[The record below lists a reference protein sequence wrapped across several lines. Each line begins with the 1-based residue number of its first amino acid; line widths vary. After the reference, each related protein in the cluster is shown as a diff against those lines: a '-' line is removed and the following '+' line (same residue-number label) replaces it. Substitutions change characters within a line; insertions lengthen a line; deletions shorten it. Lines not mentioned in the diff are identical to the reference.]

1 VRGTG
6 LRDPSSAGVLEH
18 DWDRRNDLI
27 DFALRVRLEIAGLA
41 KGDAALAEKLSALL
55 RNLAE
60 SLSDDLRQ
68 SICPDTG
75 ASRVET

>member
-1 VRGTG
+1 
-6 LRDPSSAGVLEH
+6 
-18 DWDRRNDLI
+18 
-27 DFALRVRLEIAGLA
+27 
-41 KGDAALAEKLSALL
+41 LAEKLSALL